1 MTGRDFEDQT
11 FRLRQNRETMCWEI
25 TECSDA
31 HPAAPAEPV
40 LAAVAALVQEE
51 GTWKG
56 TAMELVEALQ
66 NREPEL
72 KVWPN
77 TLSRKLRTP
86 QLQKDF
92 GIRLTQSRNQNG
104 KYLELSTMTDMSD
117 GGG

>member
-1 MTGRDFEDQT
+1 M
-11 FRLRQNRETMCWEI
+11 
-25 TECSDA
+25 
-31 HPAAPAEPV
+31 APAETV

-51 GTWKG
+51 GNWKG

-66 NREPEL
+66 NRDPSL

>member
-1 MTGRDFEDQT
+1 
-11 FRLRQNRETMCWEI
+11 MCWEI
-25 TECSDA
+25 TERSDA
-31 HPAAPAEPV
+31 HPAVPAEPV

-56 TAMELVEALQ
+56 TAMELVEVLQ
-66 NREPEL
+66 HREPEL

-77 TLSRKLRTP
+77 TQSRKLRTP

-92 GIRLTQSRNQNG
+92 DIRLTQSRNQNG
-104 KYLELSTMTDMSD
+104 KYLELSTMTDISD

>member
-1 MTGRDFEDQT
+1 
-11 FRLRQNRETMCWEI
+11 
-25 TECSDA
+25 
-31 HPAAPAEPV
+31 
-40 LAAVAALVQEE
+40 
-51 GTWKG
+51 
-56 TAMELVEALQ
+56 MELVEVLQ
-66 NREPEL
+66 QREPEL

-117 GGG
+117 GGD